1 MGSSSYR
8 IGDGCSLSQALR
20 CGRKSRFGWM
30 QHVITVLAF
39 VLFVVGCTV
48 IGYMGWVLS
57 TSVTVARFMSG
68 ELVFTYVMV
77 TLGFLYF
84 FSGLVGWVSSFS
96 ENYCLLRL
104 FMVLVLLMIIG
115 EVGGLITL
123 YAMQFELA
131 DMLQISWNEV
141 NQNTRNFVQNALECC
156 GFTGPKEFAY
166 TNSLLDSTCY
176 QELPSEGVYTSETQA
191 QTVQELRQDGCGIQ
205 MEHWI
210 RANKVTWVPALACLA
225 GLQILTLC
233 TTMFVIKRKRK
244 TQRSSRSSSTRQLH
258 DYLE

>member
-1 MGSSSYR
+1 MGSNSYR
-8 IGDGCSLSQALR
+8 VGGGCSPGSALR

-39 VLFVVGCTV
+39 VLFVVGCTM

-68 ELVFTYVMV
+68 ELIFTYVV
-77 TLGFLYF
+77 ISLGFVYF

-104 FMVLVLLMIIG
+104 FMSLVLLLVIG
-115 EVGGLITL
+115 QVGGLITL
-123 YAMQFELA
+123 YAMQFKLY
-131 DMLQISWNEV
+131 DMLRVSWNEI
-141 NQNTRNFVQNALECC
+141 NQDTRNFVQKSLECC

-166 TNSLLDSTCY
+166 TDSLLDSTCY
-176 QELPSEGVYTSETQA
+176 EETPPEGVYTSETRS
-191 QTVQELRQDGCGIQ
+191 VQELRQDGCGPLLQ
-205 MEHWI
+205 SWLET
-210 RANKVTWVPALACLA
+210 NKVTWVPALACLA

-233 TTMFVIKRKRK
+233 ITIYVIKRKRK
-244 TQRSSRSSSTRQLH
+244 SHRGSRSSSTRQLH
-258 DYLE
+258 DYIE